1 MDRVYFVKEKINDY
15 YILNTVTSF
24 GYEDIYSASDDIIT
38 YEDVLVDKYVSFVD
52 EKINKINDR
61 LVISGKP
68 ILLTNSITELDKKI
82 YDYEFELSINAYKNN
97 DSIGIDRWN
106 KYLKEYEAKCLDFVV
121 ISPSSIA

>member
-68 ILLTNSITELDKKI
+68 ILLTNSITELDKKT

-121 ISPSSIA
+121 ISPSSID

>member
-24 GYEDIYSASDDIIT
+24 DYEDIYSASDDIIT
-38 YEDVLVDKYVSFVD
+38 YEDVVVDKYVSFSD
-52 EKINKINDR
+52 EAIDKIDDR
-61 LVISGKP
+61 LVVKGNVV
-68 ILLTNSITELDKKI
+68 LLTNSLTELDKKT
-82 YDYEFELSINAYKNN
+82 YDYEFELSINAYRNN

-121 ISPSSIA
+121 ISPSSVD

>member
-1 MDRVYFVKEKINDY
+1 MDRVYLVKEKINDY

-24 GYEDIYSASDDIIT
+24 DYEDIYSASDDIIT

-52 EKINKINDR
+52 EKINKIDDR

-68 ILLTNSITELDKKI
+68 ILLTNSITELDKKT
-82 YDYEFELSINAYKNN
+82 YDYEFELSINAYRNN

>member
-24 GYEDIYSASDDIIT
+24 DYEDIYSASDDIIT

-52 EKINKINDR
+52 EKINKIDDR

-68 ILLTNSITELDKKI
+68 ILLTNSITELDKKT
-82 YDYEFELSINAYKNN
+82 YDYEFELSINAYRNN

>member
-24 GYEDIYSASDDIIT
+24 DYEDIYSASDDIIT

-52 EKINKINDR
+52 EKINKIDDR

-68 ILLTNSITELDKKI
+68 ILLTNSITELDKKT
-82 YDYEFELSINAYKNN
+82 YDYEFELSINAYRNN
-97 DSIGIDRWN
+97 DSVGIDRWN

>member
-24 GYEDIYSASDDIIT
+24 DYEDIYSASDDIIT

-52 EKINKINDR
+52 EKINKIDDR

-68 ILLTNSITELDKKI
+68 ILLTNSITELDKKT
-82 YDYEFELSINAYKNN
+82 YDYEFELSINAYRNN

-121 ISPSSIA
+121 ISPSSID